1 MLAANN
7 VITLL
12 IRNTMKKLNIF
23 LFLSLFTFVLFA
35 QQVPVVITN
44 ATLHIG
50 DGTVVENG
58 TVIFKNGIIEYAGA
72 AKDHGYDTNTATIID
87 ATGKHVYPGF
97 IATGSG
103 LGLIE
108 FSAVRATRDAYEIG
122 EFNPNVRSLIA
133 YNTDSRAIPTVRTN
147 GILLAQVVPGGAV
160 ISGQSS
166 VMKLAGW
173 NWEDAV
179 VATDNGMHMYWPGV
193 YRYNWE
199 KGTYE
204 ISKSYDKEVSSIE
217 TFMLEAKAY
226 CAVATHTEK
235 NLKFEAMRQLFAG
248 KQKMFISANNAK
260 EIIGA
265 VEFSKTHGIKIVI
278 VGGRQSYRVMPLLKE
293 NNIPVLIENTHEL
306 PSFDGDPVDLIF
318 KLPGILTANGITC
331 GLTLS
336 DGGDSFWNMRNI
348 PFVAGSAA
356 AYGLGKEGAVQMITQ
371 TNAKILGIDNLYG
384 TLTAGKSATLF
395 ISEGD
400 ALDMK
405 TSILTN
411 IFINGE
417 RIKVENWQDELSKK
431 YEIKYGVKIK

>member
-1 MLAANN
+1 
-7 VITLL
+7 
-12 IRNTMKKLNIF
+12 
-23 LFLSLFTFVLFA
+23 
-35 QQVPVVITN
+35 
-44 ATLHIG
+44 
-50 DGTVVENG
+50 
-58 TVIFKNGIIEYAGA
+58 
-72 AKDHGYDTNTATIID
+72 
-87 ATGKHVYPGF
+87 
-97 IATGSG
+97 
-103 LGLIE
+103 
-108 FSAVRATRDAYEIG
+108 
-122 EFNPNVRSLIA
+122 
-133 YNTDSRAIPTVRTN
+133 
-147 GILLAQVVPGGAV
+147 
-160 ISGQSS
+160 
-166 VMKLAGW
+166 
-173 NWEDAV
+173 
-179 VATDNGMHMYWPGV
+179 
-193 YRYNWE
+193 
-199 KGTYE
+199 
-204 ISKSYDKEVSSIE
+204 
-217 TFMLEAKAY
+217 
-226 CAVATHTEK
+226 
-235 NLKFEAMRQLFAG
+235 
-248 KQKMFISANNAK
+248 
-260 EIIGA
+260 
-265 VEFSKTHGIKIVI
+265 
-278 VGGRQSYRVMPLLKE
+278 MPLLKE